1 MSGAMHL
8 SGDGKVPTRAN
19 APFVDFGSALLS
31 TVGVLAALMDRAKS
45 GKGQKVETALLRTA
59 INITNSHLI
68 EQAAL
73 NLNRIATL
81 NRGFTAGPSDS
92 FKCKDGW
99 IYAMTIGQPLFVRW
113 CKLMGDED
121 LAKDPRFKDDLA
133 RGDNG
138 EALSAIMQKWCDA
151 RTVKEALA
159 ELEANRIPAGP
170 VYTPQQTLDDPHVK
184 AAQFFHHMD
193 YPGMAKPAPVL
204 QEPVKLSRTPLTIRR
219 RAPKLG
225 EHTDQIL
232 KELGYEAAAI
242 EKLRAEAGRLSALL
256 GRAAEWR
263 AHRQRQ
269 VIQPAAAAYDPTR
282 GSHVSLHCRRSA
294 GHGRRRHGRRRP
306 DPPYGP
312 TLSFAVYR
320 NGEAIGRHTLA
331 FQHNGADLTVSTTI
345 DFAVKVLGVTAY
357 RYIHRGQEVWNGDS
371 LPVGLHPDRRQRHE
385 VHGACP
391 ADRQW
396 HRRPAHVGPR
406 GHAGGTRCR
415 RPTGTCA
422 RSARPPCS
430 TPRTAHRRTSRSRR
444 SAARG

>member
-1 MSGAMHL
+1 MAGVLEGIRVLDFGRYIAGPFCGTMLGDLGAEVIRIEKLDGSEDRWVTPVAEGGEGAMFLQMGRNKLSLTLNPMKPAGREVVKKLVEVSDVVIANLPYEDLKRMGIDYETISAVNPRIILATNSTFGSEGPYSTRVGFDTIGQAMSGAMHL

-92 FKCKDGW
+92 YKCRDGW

-113 CKLMGDED
+113 CKLMGNDG
-121 LAKDPRFKDDLA
+121 LANDPRFKDDLA

-138 EALSAIMQKWCDA
+138 EALSAIMQKWCDT

-170 VYTPQQTLDDPHVK
+170 VYAPQQTLDDPHVQ
-184 AAQFFHHMD
+184 AAKFFHHMD

-204 QEPVKLSRTPLTIRR
+204 QEPVKLSRTPLTIRS
-219 RAPKLG
+219 RAPMLG

-232 KELGYEAAAI
+232 QELGYEPAAI
-242 EKLRAEAGRLSALL
+242 EKLRAER
-256 GRAAEWR
+256 
-263 AHRQRQ
+263 
-269 VIQPAAAAYDPTR
+269 V
-282 GSHVSLHCRRSA
+282 V
-294 GHGRRRHGRRRP
+294 
-306 DPPYGP
+306 
-312 TLSFAVYR
+312 
-320 NGEAIGRHTLA
+320 
-331 FQHNGADLTVSTTI
+331 
-345 DFAVKVLGVTAY
+345 
-357 RYIHRGQEVWNGDS
+357 
-371 LPVGLHPDRRQRHE
+371 
-385 VHGACP
+385 
-391 ADRQW
+391 
-396 HRRPAHVGPR
+396 
-406 GHAGGTRCR
+406 
-415 RPTGTCA
+415 
-422 RSARPPCS
+422 
-430 TPRTAHRRTSRSRR
+430 
-444 SAARG
+444 

>member
-1 MSGAMHL
+1 MASVLEGIRVLDFGRYIAGPFCGTMLGDLGAEVIRIEKLDGSEDRWVTPVAEGGEGAMFLQMGRNKLGLTLNPMKPAGQEIVRKLVAVSDVVIANLPYEDLKRMGIDYETISAINPRIILATNSTFGSEGPYATRVGFDTIGQAMSGAMHL

-19 APFVDFGSALLS
+19 APFVDFSSALLS

-73 NLNRIATL
+73 QLNRIATL

-92 FKCKDGW
+92 YKCKDGW

-113 CKLMGDED
+113 CKLMGDGG
-121 LAKDPRFKDDLA
+121 LAQDPRFKDDLA

-170 VYTPQQTLDDPHVK
+170 VYTPQQALDDPHVK
-184 AAQFFHHMD
+184 AAEFFHHMD

-204 QEPVKLSRTPLTIRR
+204 QEPVMLSRTPLSIRR

-232 KELGYEAAAI
+232 QELGYEAAAI
-242 EKLRAEAGRLSALL
+242 EKLRAER
-256 GRAAEWR
+256 
-263 AHRQRQ
+263 
-269 VIQPAAAAYDPTR
+269 V
-282 GSHVSLHCRRSA
+282 V
-294 GHGRRRHGRRRP
+294 
-306 DPPYGP
+306 
-312 TLSFAVYR
+312 
-320 NGEAIGRHTLA
+320 
-331 FQHNGADLTVSTTI
+331 
-345 DFAVKVLGVTAY
+345 
-357 RYIHRGQEVWNGDS
+357 
-371 LPVGLHPDRRQRHE
+371 
-385 VHGACP
+385 
-391 ADRQW
+391 
-396 HRRPAHVGPR
+396 
-406 GHAGGTRCR
+406 
-415 RPTGTCA
+415 
-422 RSARPPCS
+422 
-430 TPRTAHRRTSRSRR
+430 
-444 SAARG
+444 